1 MQNYNR
7 SSIADNGALSLMH
20 SLNHVLE
27 VGTPYKIFESYISS
41 YSKYIDFI
49 KFGWG
54 SALIDP
60 DFNLKKQLC
69 DRFNIKPLL
78 GGTFFEYM
86 IHHHDFSCF
95 VEKVNSF
102 GLDCVELSRG
112 TLDIDDSLYASYIR
126 TLSHDFFVMSEIG
139 RKSSDPSLALTSA
152 QWVSHCELSAD
163 AGASLLIL
171 ESRESGRSGYVST
184 DGDVNAVIIDS
195 ITNII
200 PVESLLFE
208 APIKSV
214 QAFLI
219 KRYGTLVNLGNLAL
233 PDLLSV
239 QSLRLGLRSD
249 TLLDVHVGL

>member
-1 MQNYNR
+1 VQNYNR

-86 IHHHDFSCF
+86 ILHHDFSCF

>member
-1 MQNYNR
+1 M
-7 SSIADNGALSLMH
+7 
-20 SLNHVLE
+20 
-27 VGTPYKIFESYISS
+27 
-41 YSKYIDFI
+41 
-49 KFGWG
+49 
-54 SALIDP
+54 
-60 DFNLKKQLC
+60 
-69 DRFNIKPLL
+69 
-78 GGTFFEYM
+78 
-86 IHHHDFSCF
+86 
-95 VEKVNSF
+95 
-102 GLDCVELSRG
+102 
-112 TLDIDDSLYASYIR
+112 
-126 TLSHDFFVMSEIG
+126 
-139 RKSSDPSLALTSA
+139 
-152 QWVSHCELSAD
+152 SAD

>member
-1 MQNYNR
+1 
-7 SSIADNGALSLMH
+7 MH

-69 DRFNIKPLL
+69 DHFNIKPLL

-86 IHHHDFSCF
+86 ILHHDFSCF

-239 QSLRLGLRSD
+239 QSLRFGLRSD

>member
-1 MQNYNR
+1 MQNYKR

-214 QAFLI
+214 QTFLI

>member
-1 MQNYNR
+1 MQNHK
-7 SSIADNGALSLMH
+7 SVSIAGNDSLPPMH

-27 VGTPYKIFESYISS
+27 VGTPYKIFEFYISS

-60 DFNLKKQLC
+60 DFMLKKQLC
-69 DRFNIKPLL
+69 DRFNVKPLL

-86 IHHHDFSCF
+86 IHHHDFSYF

-102 GLDCVELSRG
+102 GLNCVELSRG

-126 TLSHDFFVMSEIG
+126 TLSPDYFVMSEIG

-214 QAFLI
+214 QTFLI
-219 KRYGTLVNLGNLAL
+219 KRYGALVNLGNLAL

-249 TLLDVHVGL
+249 TLLDVHVSL